1 MTVKRSL
8 CIASDLGELERV
20 HDAVAELGEVGDWP
34 PDLVYQVDLVL
45 EELIVNT
52 VNYGYDDDARH
63 EIEVTLTSDED
74 VFTVEIIDDGHAFNP
89 LKDAPEPDL
98 DAGIE
103 DRPIGGLGIHLMRVM
118 MDDVHYR
125 REENKNHLT
134 LIKRRNG

>member
-1 MTVKRSL
+1 MKVKRSL
-8 CIASDLGELERV
+8 CIASDLSELERL
-20 HDAVAELGEVGDWP
+20 HDAVAELGEAGDWP

-63 EIEVTLTSDED
+63 EIEVTLISDED

-89 LKDAPEPDL
+89 LEDAPEPDL
-98 DAGIE
+98 DLGIE

-125 REENKNHLT
+125 REQNKNHLT
-134 LIKRRNG
+134 LVKRRNG

>member
-1 MTVKRSL
+1 MKVKRSL
-8 CIASDLGELERV
+8 CIASDLNELERL
-20 HDAVAELGEVGDWP
+20 HDAVAELGEAGDWP

-74 VFTVEIIDDGHAFNP
+74 VFTVEIIDDGQAFNP
-89 LKDAPEPDL
+89 LADAPEPDL

>member
-1 MTVKRSL
+1 MKVKRSL
-8 CIASDLGELERV
+8 CIASDISELEQL

-52 VNYGYDDDARH
+52 VSYGYDDDARH
-63 EIEVTLTSDED
+63 EIEVTLTSDAD

-89 LKDAPEPDL
+89 LNDAPEPDL

-125 REENKNHLT
+125 REKNKNHLT

>member
-1 MTVKRSL
+1 MKRSL
-8 CIASDLGELERV
+8 CIASDLSELGRL
-20 HDAVAELGEVGDWP
+20 HDAVAELGGVGDWP

-125 REENKNHLT
+125 REQNKNYLT

>member
-1 MTVKRSL
+1 MKAKRSL
-8 CIASDLGELERV
+8 CIASDLNELERL
-20 HDAVAELGEVGDWP
+20 HDAVAELGEAGDWP

-74 VFTVEIIDDGHAFNP
+74 VFTVEIIDDGQAFNP
-89 LKDAPEPDL
+89 LSDAPEPDL
-98 DAGIE
+98 NAGIE

-125 REENKNHLT
+125 REQNKNHLM

>member
-1 MTVKRSL
+1 MKVKRSL
-8 CIASDLGELERV
+8 CIESDLGELERL
-20 HDAVAELGEVGDWP
+20 HDAVAELGEAGNWS

-52 VNYGYDDDARH
+52 VNYGYDDDASH
-63 EIEVTLTSDED
+63 EIEVTLISDED

-89 LKDAPEPDL
+89 LNDAPEPDL
-98 DAGIE
+98 DLGIE

-125 REENKNHLT
+125 REQNKNHLT

>member
-1 MTVKRSL
+1 MKVKRSL
-8 CIASDLGELERV
+8 CIESDLSELERL
-20 HDAVAELGEVGDWP
+20 HDAVAELGEAGNWS

-52 VNYGYDDDARH
+52 VNYGYDDDASH
-63 EIEVTLTSDED
+63 EIEVTLISDED

-89 LKDAPEPDL
+89 LNDAPEPDL
-98 DAGIE
+98 DLGIE

-125 REENKNHLT
+125 REQNKNHLT
-134 LIKRRNG
+134 LVKRRNG

>member
-1 MTVKRSL
+1 MKMKRSL
-8 CIASDLGELERV
+8 CIESDLSELERL
-20 HDAVAELGEVGDWP
+20 HDAVAELGEAGDWP

-52 VNYGYDDDARH
+52 VNYGYDDDERH
-63 EIEVTLTSDED
+63 EIEIALTSDAD

-89 LKDAPEPDL
+89 LDDAPEPDL

-103 DRPIGGLGIHLMRVM
+103 DRLIGGLGIHLMRVM
-118 MDDVHYR
+118 MDEVHYQ
-125 REENKNHLT
+125 REQDKNYLT

>member
-1 MTVKRSL
+1 MKVKHSL
-8 CIASDLGELERV
+8 CIASDLGELERL

>member
-1 MTVKRSL
+1 MKVKRSL
-8 CIASDLGELERV
+8 CIASDLSELDRL
-20 HDAVAELGEVGDWP
+20 HAAVAELGEVGDWP

-52 VNYGYDDDARH
+52 MNYGYDDDASH
-63 EIEVTLTSDED
+63 EIEITLTSDED

-89 LKDAPEPDL
+89 LDDAPEPDL
-98 DAGIE
+98 DSGIE

-118 MDDVHYR
+118 MDDVHYH

>member
-1 MTVKRSL
+1 MKAKRSL
-8 CIASDLGELERV
+8 CIASDLSELDRL
-20 HDAVAELGEVGDWP
+20 HDAVAELGEVGEWS

-52 VNYGYDDDARH
+52 MNYGYDDDASH
-63 EIEVTLTSDED
+63 EIEITLTSDED

-89 LKDAPEPDL
+89 LDDAPEPDL
-98 DAGIE
+98 DSGIE

-125 REENKNHLT
+125 REENKNYLT

>member
-1 MTVKRSL
+1 MKAKRSL
-8 CIASDLGELERV
+8 CIASDLSELERL
-20 HDAVAELGEVGDWP
+20 HDAVAELGEAGDWP

-89 LKDAPEPDL
+89 LSDGPEPDL

-125 REENKNHLT
+125 REQNKNHLT

>member
-1 MTVKRSL
+1 MKVKRSL
-8 CIASDLGELERV
+8 CIASDLSELERL
-20 HDAVAELGEVGDWP
+20 HDAVAELGEAGDWP

-89 LKDAPEPDL
+89 LSDGPEPDL

-125 REENKNHLT
+125 REQNKNHLT

>member
-1 MTVKRSL
+1 MKVKRSL
-8 CIASDLGELERV
+8 CIASDLNELERL
-20 HDAVAELGEVGDWP
+20 HDAVAELGEAGDWS

-89 LKDAPEPDL
+89 LNDAPEPDL

-125 REENKNHLT
+125 REQDKNYLT